1 MLSLWMTLLVAAAGL
16 SDGEKPDSP
25 AKSNITATASARSSP
40 RQGYELR
47 DVVRTALRQWARPS
61 DEQSPHAA
69 REFLVLY
76 RELQADSQLAQ
87 SQRDTLRTQ
96 VRNRLA
102 QLSDQI
108 SQRIARDKRQAKAA
122 RPKNVA
128 PPAGQACAAGPAIGP
143 SASGRRKPG
152 RRWWAGRLAASQR
165 LRRRT
170 GSRGPDP
177 ERHLAQ
183 VLGRPRRPGLH
194 LLLAARPRTDHPP
207 NVRSPRSDQRH
218 AGTVATR
225 GTVRA
230 SSETGTGSVAQTSVA
245 WENT

>member
-128 PPAGQACAAGPAIGP
+128 PPPDKLAPLAQQLGPRPAGAGNQGGGGGPGGLRQANVSDAGQDLVDLIQSVISPKSWDVHGGPGSIYYWQ
-143 SASGRRKPG
+143 PG
-152 RRWWAGRLAASQR
+152 HALIIRQTSEVHDQISDTLEQ
-165 LRRRT
+165 LRR
-170 GSRGPDP
+170 
-177 ERHLAQ
+177 
-183 VLGRPRRPGLH
+183 
-194 LLLAARPRTDHPP
+194 
-207 NVRSPRSDQRH
+207 
-218 AGTVATR
+218 AG
-225 GTVRA
+225 
-230 SSETGTGSVAQTSVA
+230 Q
-245 WENT
+245 